1 MHFSDAD
8 TGDGLI
14 EYLDAATRV
23 SAEQKRATFAAQKL
37 GPGMRVLD
45 VGCGTG
51 DDVRAIAGIVG
62 PNGRAAGVD
71 RSRTMIEEARARGV
85 PANAEFALA
94 EAGAL
99 PFEEASFDAARA
111 ERVFQHLAQPEPAAR
126 ELYRVLK
133 PGGTALLL
141 DQDWE
146 SLIVAGG
153 AREVTRHIVRAFV
166 DHLANGWAG
175 REARGLLRGA
185 GFAGVSSVPFV
196 STPLFPIAFETVL
209 QPAMKAAVQRGG
221 IDSQAAGAWLQA
233 LLEAD
238 LRGDFF
244 CAVVGV
250 VTLGRVESTA
260 TLGGGAA

>member
-1 MHFSDAD
+1 MSGGLLNAPFDDFSDAD

-146 SLIVAGG
+146 SLIVAGESARSPGTSCEPLSTISPTAGPDAKRAACCG
-153 AREVTRHIVRAFV
+153 APASPASAACRSCR
-166 DHLANGWAG
+166 
-175 REARGLLRGA
+175 LRS
-185 GFAGVSSVPFV
+185 FRSRSKPCC
-196 STPLFPIAFETVL
+196 SP
-209 QPAMKAAVQRGG
+209 R
-221 IDSQAAGAWLQA
+221 
-233 LLEAD
+233 
-238 LRGDFF
+238 
-244 CAVVGV
+244 
-250 VTLGRVESTA
+250 
-260 TLGGGAA
+260 